1 MLKEHIRRY
10 SGESTRI
17 TMLND
22 DKLHEE
28 CGVIGVY
35 RNDETRNAAPLVY
48 YGLYALQHRGQESAG
63 IAANNHGSI
72 ELRKGSG
79 LVGEVFR
86 GDSLKDFNGNIAIG
100 HVRYTTAGDNNP
112 RSAQPLAASC
122 RLGEI
127 ALAHNGNLVNAESL
141 KEMLTDEGVIFH
153 TTTDSESILN
163 LICQHGSRGIEAGIK
178 NAMSL
183 IKGAYVLVITIGD
196 KLIGVRDPYGLH
208 PLCIG
213 KLPDDSGYVLSS
225 ETCALE
231 ALDAEFIRDVRPGET
246 VIIDKSGIKTIEP
259 SHWCRKNLCVFEMV
273 YFARPDSVVDGV
285 SVYDFRRRCGMLLAG
300 QRRIEADVVMA
311 VPDSGIPAA
320 IGYAEASGIPYGE
333 GLIKNKYMGRTFI
346 LPTQELR
353 EDAVRVKLAAIRHN
367 IMDKRLIIIDDS
379 IVRGTT
385 LKRIVKHLRDAGASE
400 IHVCAASP
408 EVKFSCYF
416 GIDTPHREKLIAN
429 QKSSVDEI
437 CEYLGADSVTYLSME
452 SLKEACGEDT
462 FCKACF
468 DGYYPMEVPANAYSI
483 FGEENESTCC

>member
-1 MLKEHIRRY
+1 MSSEI
-10 SGESTRI
+10 
-17 TMLND
+17 
-22 DKLHEE
+22 HEE

-35 RNDETRNAAPLVY
+35 RNDESKNAAHLVY

-63 IAANNHGSI
+63 IAANSGGSM
-72 ELRKGSG
+72 ELRKGLG

-86 GDSLKDFNGNIAIG
+86 GETFANFPGNIAIG
-100 HVRYTTAGDNNP
+100 HVRYSTAGDESV

-127 ALAHNGNLVNAESL
+127 ALAHNGNLVNADSL
-141 KEMLTDEGVIFH
+141 REMLTDEGVIFH
-153 TTTDSESILN
+153 TTSDSESILN
-163 LICQHGSRGIEAGIK
+163 LICQHGTRGILSGIK

-213 KLPDDSGYVLSS
+213 TLANNSGYVLAS

-231 ALDAEFIRDVRPGET
+231 ALDAEFLRDVTPGEI
-246 VIIDKSGIKTIEP
+246 VIIDKSGLQSIEP
-259 SHWCRKNLCVFEMV
+259 SRWCKKNLCVFEMV
-273 YFARPDSVVDGV
+273 YFARPDSIVDGV
-285 SVYDFRRRCGMLLAG
+285 SVYEFRRKCGMKLA
-300 QRRIEADVVMA
+300 QQNKIDADLVMA

-346 LPTQELR
+346 LPVQEQR
-353 EDAVRVKLAAIRHN
+353 EDAVRIKLSTIRHN
-367 IMDKRLIIIDDS
+367 IEGKRLIIIDDS

-385 LKRIVKHLRDAGASE
+385 LRRIVKHLRDSGAKE

-416 GIDTPHREKLIAN
+416 GIDTPHREKLIAV
-429 QKSSVDEI
+429 QKSINEI
-437 CEYLGADSVTYLSME
+437 CEYIGADSVTYLSEE
-452 SLKEACGEDT
+452 SLKEVCGQDT
-462 FCKACF
+462 YCKACF
-468 DGYYPMEVPANAYSI
+468 DGNYPMEVPIN
-483 FGEENESTCC
+483 

>member
-1 MLKEHIRRY
+1 MSSEI
-10 SGESTRI
+10 
-17 TMLND
+17 
-22 DKLHEE
+22 HEE

-35 RNDETRNAAPLVY
+35 CNDESKNAAHLIY

-63 IAANNHGSI
+63 IAANNNGVMD
-72 ELRKGSG
+72 LRKGLG
-79 LVGEVFR
+79 LAGEVFR
-86 GDSLKDFNGNIAIG
+86 GETFSNFPGNIAIG
-100 HVRYTTAGDNNP
+100 HVRYSTAGDGSV
-112 RSAQPLAASC
+112 RSAQPLAATC

-127 ALAHNGNLVNAESL
+127 ALAHNGNLVNADSL
-141 KEMLTDEGVIFH
+141 REMLTDEGVIFH

-213 KLPDDSGYVLSS
+213 KLQNDSGYVLAS

-231 ALDAEFIRDVRPGET
+231 ALDAEFVRDVQPGEII
-246 VIIDKSGIKTIEP
+246 IIDKSGLNAIEP
-259 SHWCRKNLCVFEMV
+259 SRRCKKSLCVFELV
-273 YFARPDSVVDGV
+273 YFARPDSIVDGV
-285 SVYDFRRRCGMLLAG
+285 SVYDFRRRCGMMLAK
-300 QRRIEADVVMA
+300 QKKIEADVVMA

-320 IGYAEASGIPYGE
+320 IGYAEASRIPYGE

-346 LPTQELR
+346 LPVQEMR
-353 EDAVRVKLAAIRHN
+353 DKAVRIKLATIKHN
-367 IMDKRLIIIDDS
+367 IENKRLIIIDDS

-385 LKRIVKHLRDAGASE
+385 LKRIVGHLRDAGAKE

-416 GIDTPHREKLIAN
+416 GIDTPHREKLIAV
-429 QKSSVDEI
+429 QKSPDEI
-437 CEYLGADSVTYLSME
+437 CEYIGADSLTYLSEE
-452 SLKEACGEDT
+452 SLREVCGEDLY
-462 FCKACF
+462 CKACF
-468 DGYYPMEVPANAYSI
+468 DGNYPMEVPV
-483 FGEENESTCC
+483 

>member
-1 MLKEHIRRY
+1 MSSEI
-10 SGESTRI
+10 
-17 TMLND
+17 
-22 DKLHEE
+22 HEE

-35 RNDETRNAAPLVY
+35 RNDESKNAAHLVY

-63 IAANNHGSI
+63 IAANSGGTM
-72 ELRKGSG
+72 ELRKGLG

-86 GDSLKDFNGNIAIG
+86 GETFANFPGNIAIG
-100 HVRYTTAGDNNP
+100 HVRYSTAGDESV

-127 ALAHNGNLVNAESL
+127 ALAHNGNLVNADSL
-141 KEMLTDEGVIFH
+141 REMLTDEGVIFH
-153 TTTDSESILN
+153 TTSDSESILN
-163 LICQHGSRGIEAGIK
+163 LICQHGTRGILSGIK

-213 KLPDDSGYVLSS
+213 TLANNSGYVLAS

-231 ALDAEFIRDVRPGET
+231 ALDAEFLRDVTPGEI
-246 VIIDKSGIKTIEP
+246 VIIDKSGLQSIEP
-259 SHWCRKNLCVFEMV
+259 SRWCKKNLCVFEMV
-273 YFARPDSVVDGV
+273 YFARPDSIVDGV
-285 SVYDFRRRCGMLLAG
+285 SVYEFRRKCGMKLA
-300 QRRIEADVVMA
+300 QQNKIDADVVMA

-346 LPTQELR
+346 LPVQEQR
-353 EDAVRVKLAAIRHN
+353 EDAVRIKLSTIRHN
-367 IMDKRLIIIDDS
+367 IEGKRLIIIDDS

-385 LKRIVKHLRDAGASE
+385 LRRIVKHLRDSGAKE

-416 GIDTPHREKLIAN
+416 GIDTPHREKLIAV
-429 QKSSVDEI
+429 QKSINEI
-437 CEYLGADSVTYLSME
+437 CEYIGADSVTYLTEE
-452 SLKEACGEDT
+452 SLKEVCGQDT
-462 FCKACF
+462 YCKACF
-468 DGYYPMEVPANAYSI
+468 DGNYPMEVPIN
-483 FGEENESTCC
+483 

>member
-1 MLKEHIRRY
+1 MSSEI
-10 SGESTRI
+10 
-17 TMLND
+17 
-22 DKLHEE
+22 HEE

-35 RNDETRNAAPLVY
+35 CNDESKNAAHLIY

-63 IAANNHGSI
+63 IAANNNGVMD
-72 ELRKGSG
+72 LRKGLG
-79 LVGEVFR
+79 LAGEVFR
-86 GDSLKDFNGNIAIG
+86 GETFSNFPGNIAIG
-100 HVRYTTAGDNNP
+100 HVRYSTAGDGSV
-112 RSAQPLAASC
+112 RSAQPLAATC

-127 ALAHNGNLVNAESL
+127 ALAHNGNLVNADSL
-141 KEMLTDEGVIFH
+141 REMLTDEGVIFH

-213 KLPDDSGYVLSS
+213 KLQNDSGYVLAS

-231 ALDAEFIRDVRPGET
+231 ALDAEFVRDVQPGEII
-246 VIIDKSGIKTIEP
+246 IIDKSGLNAIEP
-259 SHWCRKNLCVFEMV
+259 SRRCKKSLCVFELV
-273 YFARPDSVVDGV
+273 YFARPDSIVDGV
-285 SVYDFRRRCGMLLAG
+285 SVYDFRRRCGMMLAK
-300 QRRIEADVVMA
+300 QKKIEADVVMA

-346 LPTQELR
+346 LPVQEMR
-353 EDAVRVKLAAIRHN
+353 DKAVRIKLATIKHN
-367 IMDKRLIIIDDS
+367 IENKRLIIIDDS

-385 LKRIVKHLRDAGASE
+385 LKRIVGHLRDAGAKE

-416 GIDTPHREKLIAN
+416 GIDTPHREKLIAV
-429 QKSSVDEI
+429 QKSPDEI
-437 CEYLGADSVTYLSME
+437 CEYIGADSLTYLSEE
-452 SLKEACGEDT
+452 SLREVCGEDLY
-462 FCKACF
+462 CKACF
-468 DGYYPMEVPANAYSI
+468 DGNYPMEVPV
-483 FGEENESTCC
+483 